1 MAVRKIRL
9 FDDKM
14 LRKRCKEV
22 ETIDDHVLE
31 LLDDMMDTLH
41 DTENGAALAANQVG
55 ILKRLVV
62 VDYGEYCLKL
72 VNPRIVESSGEQ
84 ECIEACLSFPGKMG
98 KTRSEERRVGKE
110 CTG

>member
-31 LLDDMMDTLH
+31 LLDDMMAT
-41 DTENGAALAANQVG
+41 V
-55 ILKRLVV
+55 K
-62 VDYGEYCLKL
+62 
-72 VNPRIVESSGEQ
+72 
-84 ECIEACLSFPGKMG
+84 
-98 KTRSEERRVGKE
+98 
-110 CTG
+110 